1 MAIISG
7 IFIVDELKDKD
18 AEGFERVARVH
29 NQMEEHMTADCF
41 LPPYVRPSQCKIKA
55 GSKVF
60 AFVDTVSGFGVALY
74 GFGDADV
81 DFINRNNY
89 TFAETLTVEKATTL
103 HDKLDVTK
111 DITSTTG
118 NITAVKGDCIATTVS
133 LKSHTHQIVLM
144 PQNDVLTLTTTVMA
158 GGAAPVTFATF
169 YTITP
174 T

>member
-29 NQMEEHMTADCF
+29 NQMEDHLTADCF

-60 AFVDTVSGFGVALY
+60 AFVDTVSGLGVALY
-74 GFGDADV
+74 GFDDADV

-89 TFAETLTVEKATTL
+89 TFTETLTVEKATTL
-103 HDKLDVTK
+103 KDKLDVSK
-111 DITSTTG
+111 NITSSTG
-118 NITAVKGDCIATTVS
+118 DIKANVGDVVATTVS
-133 LKSHTHQIVLM
+133 LKNHKHPITIASFTGTIDPVSHAAEGSVT
-144 PQNDVLTLTTTVMA
+144 
-158 GGAAPVTFATF
+158 GGTDAP
-169 YTITP
+169 TP
-174 T
+174 

>member
-1 MAIISG
+1 MLVSG
-7 IFIVDELKDKD
+7 FFKVLKLEDGD
-18 AEGFERVARVH
+18 AQGFERVALCQ
-29 NQMEEHMTADCF
+29 NLMEEGMTSRLY
-41 LPPYVRPSQCKIKA
+41 LPPFMRKSECAIAK
-55 GSKVF
+55 GSKVWGIS
-60 AFVDTVSGFGVALY
+60 DTVSGLGVALY
-74 GFGDADV
+74 GTDCDCEYWSDADLN
-81 DFINRNNY
+81 FKQ
-89 TFAETLTVEKATTL
+89 TLTVEKATTL

-133 LKSHTHQIVLM
+133 LKSHTHQILTMTQV
-144 PQNDVLTLTTTVMA
+144 DVATLATAVMA

>member
-1 MAIISG
+1 MLVSG
-7 IFIVDELKDKD
+7 FFKVLKLEDGD
-18 AEGFERVARVH
+18 AQGFERVALCQ
-29 NQMEEHMTADCF
+29 NLMEEGMTSRLY
-41 LPPYVRPSQCKIKA
+41 LPPFMRKSECAIAK
-55 GSKVF
+55 GSKVWGIS
-60 AFVDTVSGFGVALY
+60 DTVSGLGVALY
-74 GFGDADV
+74 GTDCDCEYWSDADL
-81 DFINRNNY
+81 
-89 TFAETLTVEKATTL
+89 TFKQTLTVEKATTL

-144 PQNDVLTLTTTVMA
+144 PQEDVALLATAVMA
-158 GGAAPVTFATF
+158 GGTAPVTFATF

>member
-29 NQMEEHMTADCF
+29 NQMEDHLTADCF

-60 AFVDTVSGFGVALY
+60 AFVDTVTGLGVALY
-74 GFGDADV
+74 GFDDADV

-103 HDKLDVTK
+103 KDKCDVTK
-111 DITSTTG
+111 NITSSTG
-118 NITAVKGDCIATTVS
+118 DIKASVGDVVATTVS
-133 LKSHTHQIVLM
+133 LKTHVHTVPTTPIPTAM
-144 PQNDVLTLTTTVMA
+144 PNNPAVPAVFPGATTT
-158 GGAAPVTFATF
+158 
-169 YTITP
+169 TP